1 MRKSLA
7 CVVLTDG
14 TELMC
19 RCVVWWLL
27 LRLRL
32 GGASLPSAWTSD
44 QDEHTGGRM
53 WVWVR
58 QGSVL
63 VVSRVVERNDSG
75 ADQ

>member
-14 TELMC
+14 TELLC
-19 RCVVWWLL
+19 RCVMWWLL

-32 GGASLPSAWTSD
+32 GGAVLPSAWTSD
-44 QDEHTGGRM
+44 QDERTGGRM

-58 QGSVL
+58 RGAVL
-63 VVSRVVERNDSG
+63 VVSRVVERSDSG